1 MKLPELAVRNHQLTL
16 VLFSLLLMLG
26 IVSFFT
32 MPRSEDPQFNFPAAV
47 ITIVSPG
54 TTPLDME
61 KLIVDPIE
69 SELNELDDIYEFK
82 TNIEDGLAFIRIE
95 FLFST
100 NPDDK
105 YDDVVTAVTQ
115 VRATLP
121 DSIAHLS
128 VEKLTP
134 SDVNIMQLALVSEQ
148 ADYLELKKHAEV
160 LEKQLERVSGVRRT
174 GIDALPQLEVQIQ
187 VEQRKANAFGIS
199 LGEIAQAIQNSA
211 QNIPGG
217 YAESGDRRFTVRT
230 SGDYESL
237 EQIENTVVRAIA
249 GKIIYLRDLAHVS
262 LTESL
267 PIYKARFNG
276 EKAIFISAVQREGT
290 QIFEVRDDIDK
301 VLEAYKPRLPEYIRM
316 EMALDQ
322 AESVEYQ
329 ITSFFDSLKQG
340 LLLVAVMTFL
350 VLGFKPALVVV
361 TAIPLSIF
369 IAIGWVDLSGFGLH
383 QMSIIGLV
391 IALGM
396 LVDNAIVVVENVGRH
411 LREGKTPAQ
420 AAIAGSNQVAM
431 AVASGTLTTLLAFVP
446 LVMMQNGPGT
456 FLRAMPVTVI
466 LTLVAS
472 LLIALGLT
480 PLLASRLGSN
490 VNSAPYLQRKMQAFA
505 DGFYRNV
512 LNKAL
517 AKPKQ
522 VIAISVV
529 VLLMALALFP
539 IIGVSLFP
547 KAEKPMVFV
556 NIEMPEGTSFNQT
569 DLMTRKVEAMV
580 RKHAIVKDIAAN
592 IGRDNPRV
600 YYNIVPS
607 RQTVNYAQLFVTLH
621 ERQLRTVEPFI
632 EELRE
637 EFKQVAGVDLTV
649 KEFMQGPPVA
659 APVEIRVLG
668 EVLDDIQE
676 ATLAVE
682 AIMKNTP
689 GLIAIN
695 NPISK
700 EKVDLQVEINRDKA
714 ALLGIPLS
722 TIDHSIRTA
731 LVGTKMGLFRDE
743 EGDEYDLVLRLSEYA
758 DPQLDTFA
766 DIQVPTASGQLV
778 PLLQLATVR
787 PETGIA
793 RFHHY
798 STERMASVTADVLP
812 EYTTETVTNAVVEQL
827 NEYAWPAGV
836 HYQIGGEQSSR
847 KEAFGGMAKATVF
860 ALMGIFAVLVLQFRS
875 VTQPLIVFVA
885 IPFAAT
891 GSFLALFIAGYTFS
905 FTAFI
910 GFTSLVGI
918 VVNNS
923 IILVD
928 YTNQMRQ
935 EGMNKID
942 AVAASAHTRF
952 IPIVLTTL
960 TTIGGL
966 IPITLS
972 GSGMWSPLGWVII
985 GGLTLSTVLTLIV
998 VPVLYT
1004 MLSEDVIEE
1013 Q

>member
-1 MKLPELAVRNHQLTL
+1 MQLPELAIRNYKLTVVFFMLLL
-16 VLFSLLLMLG
+16 VLG
-26 IVSFFT
+26 VVSFLT

-47 ITIVSPG
+47 IKIVAPG
-54 TTPLDME
+54 TTPLDIE

-69 SELNELDDIYEFK
+69 SQLNELDDIFEFK

-100 NPDDK
+100 DPDDK
-105 YDDVVTAVTQ
+105 YDDVVNAVAQ
-115 VRATLP
+115 VRADLP
-121 DSIAHLS
+121 NSIAHLS

-148 ADYLELKKHAEV
+148 ADYLELKKHAEA

-174 GIDALPQLEVQIQ
+174 GIDALPQMEVQIQ
-187 VEQRKANAFGIS
+187 VEQRKANALGIS
-199 LGEIAQAIQNSA
+199 LAEIAQVIQQSA

-217 YAESGDRRFTVRT
+217 YAESGERRFTVRT

-237 EQIENTVVRAIA
+237 EQIENTVVRAT
-249 GKIIYLRDLAHVS
+249 GSKIIYLRDLAHVS

-276 EKAIFISAVQREGT
+276 EKAVFLSAVQREGT
-290 QIFEVRDDIDK
+290 QIFKVREDIEQ
-301 VLEAYKPRLPEYIRM
+301 VLETYKSRLPEYIRM
-316 EMALDQ
+316 ELALDQ
-322 AESVEYQ
+322 ADSVEFQ
-329 ITSFFDSLKQG
+329 ITSFFSSLKQG
-340 LLLVAVMTFL
+340 LLLVAIMTFL
-350 VLGFKPALVVV
+350 VLGFKPAMVVV

-411 LREGKTPAQ
+411 LREGKTPTD

-431 AVASGTLTTLLAFVP
+431 AVVSGTLTTVLAFVP
-446 LVMMQNGPGT
+446 LIMMQNGPGT
-456 FLRAMPVTVI
+456 FLRAMPVTVV

-472 LLIALGLT
+472 LFIALGLT
-480 PLLASRLGSN
+480 PLLASRLGTS
-490 VNSAPYLQRKMQAFA
+490 VNSTPYLQRKMQQFA
-505 DGFYRNV
+505 DGSYSNI

-517 AKPKQ
+517 AKPKE
-522 VIAISVV
+522 VIVISVV
-529 VLLMALALFP
+529 ILLMALALFP

-556 NIEMPEGTSFNQT
+556 SIEMPEGTVFNQT
-569 DLMTRKVEAMV
+569 DLMAKKVEAIV
-580 RKHAIVKDIAAN
+580 RKHDIVKDIAAN

-621 ERQLRTVEPFI
+621 EHELRYVEPFVD
-632 EELRE
+632 ELRK
-637 EFKQVAGVDLTV
+637 EFSQIAGVDIIV

-659 APVEIRVLG
+659 APIEIRVMG
-668 EVLDDIQE
+668 EALDDIQT
-676 ATLAVE
+676 ATRAVE
-682 AIMKNTP
+682 AIMAKTP
-689 GLIAIN
+689 GVVGIE

-700 EKVDLQVEINRDKA
+700 EKVDLHVQINRDKA

-731 LVGTKMGLFRDE
+731 LVGSKMGLYRND

-766 DIQVPTASGQLV
+766 DIQIPTASGKLV
-778 PLLQLATVR
+778 PLLQLATVV

-798 STERMASVTADVLP
+798 STERMASVTSDVLP
-812 EYTTETVTNAVVEQL
+812 GYTTEVVTNAVIAQL
-827 NEYAWPAGV
+827 KEYAWPVGV
-836 HYQIGGEQSSR
+836 HYQVGGEQSSR
-847 KEAFGGMAKATVF
+847 KAAFGGMAKATVF
-860 ALMGIFAVLVLQFRS
+860 AMLGIFAVLVLQFRS
-875 VTQPLIVFVA
+875 ITQPLIVFVA

-928 YTNQMRQ
+928 YSNQMRR
-935 EGMNKID
+935 EGMTKQQ

-952 IPIVLTTL
+952 IPIVLTSL

-985 GGLTLSTVLTLIV
+985 GGLSLSTILTLIV

-1004 MLSEDVIEE
+1004 LLSEDVIE
-1013 Q
+1013 QH